1 MMTEEEAREI
11 FLEIV
16 TNRVFIGNSEY
27 FDQMDKNPIPKM
39 PVGHFSYEMFKQAKE
54 LYDSLD
60 EKGKNQLKKVY
71 ELAVYRSSVELMS
84 IFDNI
89 SAFPVSGK
97 YSSFSLRLE
106 IFEDEDSL
114 YAFKN
119 PQESFLINESGAELM
134 TLIMFKIGDYIK
146 SREEGQQK

>member
-16 TNRVFIGNSEY
+16 NRVFINNSED
-27 FDQMDKNPIPKM
+27 FDQMVKNPIPRM
-39 PVGHFSYEMFKQAKE
+39 PVGDFSYEMFKQAKE
-54 LYDSLD
+54 LYESLD
-60 EKGKNQLKKVY
+60 EKGKGQLKKVY
-71 ELAVYRSSVELMS
+71 ELAVHRALVELMS
-84 IFDNI
+84 ILDNI
-89 SAFPVSGK
+89 SAFPVPGK

-106 IFEDEDSL
+106 VFEDEDSL